1 MQILKLKTS
10 QPKNILNIIIN
21 KNILKHPIQ
30 INNKLILINKKD
42 LKEVNKIFNNNYL
55 KYKIIN
61 IK

>member
-21 KNILKHPIQ
+21 KNILQHPIQ

-55 KYKIIN
+55 KYKII
-61 IK
+61 K

>member
-30 INNKLILINKKD
+30 INNKLILINSKD
-42 LKEVNKIFNNNYL
+42 LKEVEKIFNNNYL
-55 KYKIIN
+55 KFKIIN
-61 IK
+61 NK

>member
-42 LKEVNKIFNNNYL
+42 LKEVDKIFNNNYL
-55 KYKIIN
+55 KYKII
-61 IK
+61 K

>member
-42 LKEVNKIFNNNYL
+42 LKEVDKIFNNNYL

>member
-21 KNILKHPIQ
+21 KNILQHPIQ
-30 INNKLILINKKD
+30 INNKLIIINKKD

-55 KYKIIN
+55 KYKII
-61 IK
+61 K